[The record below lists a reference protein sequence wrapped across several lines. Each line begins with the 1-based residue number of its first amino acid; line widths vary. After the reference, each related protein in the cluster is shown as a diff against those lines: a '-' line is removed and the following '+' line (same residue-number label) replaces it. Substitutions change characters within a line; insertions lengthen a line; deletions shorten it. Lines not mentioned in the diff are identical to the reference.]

1 MQIFEI
7 KDFTPH
13 RITLNELRFGELVFT
28 HSAERT
34 GPIFGKRF
42 KWSAGSDAVVRISC
56 CGIVLV
62 PAYITNVLCHKM
74 LILRELIF

>member
-1 MQIFEI
+1 MLETKKICTLDA
-7 KDFTPH
+7 DFCN
-13 RITLNELRFGELVFT
+13 LSLRELVFT

-34 GPIFGKRF
+34 GPIFRERF
-42 KWSAGSDAVVRISC
+42 KWSAGSDAVLLISY